1 MTIMLLVS
9 FILSV
14 RNKYYSKLRSNA
26 IIPRFYE
33 NRKPTHPGE
42 VLLQVVI
49 EPLGI
54 TITEAAKRLGVSQ
67 QTLAALLNTNT
78 SLSPEMA
85 VRIGK
90 ATRTSPESWIQM
102 QVKYDL
108 WTVNQKTFEVEE
120 WTASSEER

>member
-1 MTIMLLVS
+1 
-9 FILSV
+9 
-14 RNKYYSKLRSNA
+14 
-26 IIPRFYE
+26 
-33 NRKPTHPGE
+33 
-42 VLLQVVI
+42 VI

-67 QTLAALLNTNT
+67 ETLAALLNTNT

>member
-1 MTIMLLVS
+1 MNT
-9 FILSV
+9 
-14 RNKYYSKLRSNA
+14 
-26 IIPRFYE
+26 
-33 NRKPTHPGE
+33 RKPIHPGE
-42 VLLQVVI
+42 VLLQDVI

-67 QTLAALLNTNT
+67 EILAALLNTNSSVT
-78 SLSPEMA
+78 PEMA

-90 ATRTSPESWIQM
+90 ATRTTPESWLQM

-108 WTVNQKTFEVEE
+108 WIVNQKTFEVEE